1 MLTGALA
8 GLPTGKDEKMSS
20 ASQLMTADE
29 LERLPD
35 DGLRHQLV
43 RGELRTMPPAG
54 FDHGARIVKLTVP
67 LAQHVEGQRLGVVVG
82 AETGFVLARNPDTV
96 LAPDIAFVRQE
107 RIPAAGNPRG
117 FWDGAPDLAVEVVSP
132 SDTFSE
138 VEEKVDDWLAAGTR
152 MVWVVNPRRRTVTVY
167 RSRTAIAILTPNDV
181 LDGRDVVP
189 GFTCRV
195 GDIFV

>member
-1 MLTGALA
+1 MLTGTPV
-8 GLPTGKDEKMSS
+8 GIPTGKDERMSS
-20 ASQLMTADE
+20 VSQLMTADE

-35 DGLRHQLV
+35 DGQRHELV

-54 FDHGARIVKLTVP
+54 FDHGAKVVNLTLP
-67 LAQHVEGQRLGVVVG
+67 LAQHVRAQQLGVVAG

-96 LAPDIAFVRQE
+96 RAPDIAFVRQE

-132 SDTFSE
+132 GDTFSE

-167 RSRTAIAILTPNDV
+167 RSRTVIAILTPNDV
-181 LDGRDVVP
+181 LDSQDFVP
-189 GFTCRV
+189 GFACRV
-195 GDIFV
+195 ADIFV

>member
-1 MLTGALA
+1 
-8 GLPTGKDEKMSS
+8 MSS
-20 ASQLMTADE
+20 VSQLMTADE

-35 DGLRHQLV
+35 DGMRHELV

-54 FDHGARIVKLTVP
+54 FDHGVRIVKLTVP
-67 LAQHVEGQRLGVVVG
+67 LARHVEHQGLGLVAG

-96 LAPDIAFVRQE
+96 RAPDIAFVRQE
-107 RIPAAGNPRG
+107 RIPAGGNPRG

-181 LDGRDVVP
+181 LDGQDVVP
-189 GFTCRV
+189 GFACHV
-195 GDIFV
+195 ADMFV